1 MSYSV
6 HPRILEEAVVK
17 TREIDRAVQTTP
29 LVEVNQS
36 CRSGPNRYTTHT
48 SYTSEP
54 TNVLGF

>member
-6 HPRILEEAVVK
+6 HPRILEEAVVT

-36 CRSGPNRYTTHT
+36 AEVGPTDTQHT
-48 SYTSEP
+48 PLTQVNQP
-54 TNVLGF
+54 MF

>member
-1 MSYSV
+1 M
-6 HPRILEEAVVK
+6 ILEEAVVK

-54 TNVLGF
+54 TDVLGF